1 MSIPADPSPLN
12 REDVCIEA
20 LSIVPASDLSTKYT
34 ETGLIGAGR
43 TIGILYSS
51 AGRRLERV
59 VGNVAHKAGYG
70 PQATYLKIQ
79 ELIRTEWKVDDK
91 KSKIVSLLFSIYTA
105 KPVFTISFQSPYY
118 ANYVSRCLTM

>member
-20 LSIVPASDLSTKYT
+20 LSIVPASDLSTRYT
-34 ETGLIGAGR
+34 ETSLIGAGR

-79 ELIRTEWKVDDK
+79 ELIRTEWKVEIRK
-91 KSKIVSLLFSIYTA
+91 VGLSRYSSPSI
-105 KPVFTISFQSPYY
+105 QLNPYLPFHFR
-118 ANYVSRCLTM
+118 ALTMQTMFRVV